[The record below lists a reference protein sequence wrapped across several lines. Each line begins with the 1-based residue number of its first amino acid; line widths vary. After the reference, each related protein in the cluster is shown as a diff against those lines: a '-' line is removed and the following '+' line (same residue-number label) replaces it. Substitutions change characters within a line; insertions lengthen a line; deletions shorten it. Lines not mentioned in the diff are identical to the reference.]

1 MPFVRE
7 VLNLRNE
14 VSTEQLME
22 IAGIFDTNS
31 YEIRIPKK
39 SIKIRALYELGA
51 MMAHC
56 CRPNTRHYFDE
67 ELNLVMIAA
76 GEFQEVFQIDSVYF

>member
-1 MPFVRE
+1 
-7 VLNLRNE
+7 
-14 VSTEQLME
+14 ME

-31 YEIRIPKK
+31 YEIRIPERG
-39 SIKIRALYELGA
+39 IKIRALYELGA

-56 CRPNTRHYFDE
+56 CQPNTKHFFDD

-76 GEFQEVFQIDSVYF
+76 GEFFELIQCK